1 MTDQK
6 ELSTVWSK
14 IIRKAWTDEAFKQR
28 LLAHPHDVIKEYKI
42 EIPSNINIKIVEA
55 PLNTKLIL
63 LPPKQKEEISEAELD
78 KISGGGNWYAN

>member
-6 ELSTVWSK
+6 ELSAVWGK
-14 IIRKAWTDEAFKQR
+14 IIKKAWTDEAFKQR
-28 LLAHPHDVIKEYKI
+28 LLSHPHDVIKEYKI
-42 EIPSNINIKIVEA
+42 EIPPNVNIKIVEA

-63 LPPKQKEEISEAELD
+63 LPPKQKEEIQEEELD